1 MKISRITDSQINP
14 DLPTIP
20 KALSTKLFICI
31 YLHDDK
37 FAISVTKLLSQDRY
51 LVALTKSDREFVQ
64 LIEENTNIDCLLFQ
78 EDPELT
84 SLIHK
89 LHHRSILLPAVIIK
103 QSESEN
109 SLENQQ
115 LTDTDNNFTEYTI
128 QHNDQPFI
136 YHQAE
141 ASLLIN
147 QLGKI
152 DFYVEQAIQKFL
164 KLSPASSSKDKSQIS
179 SQATDDYTKNILHQQ
194 QHRLYAKL
202 RERLGYLGVYYKR
215 NPTNFIRNMAPGER
229 DKFVDQLK
237 LEYRHIV
244 LKYFSQDNSLNNN
257 IDDFVNLCFFSD
269 IPVTEVVEIHMD
281 LMDEFAIQLRLEG
294 RSEEMLLDYR
304 LTLIDTIAHLCEMYR
319 RSIPRES

>member
-1 MKISRITDSQINP
+1 MEISQITDFQPNP
-14 DLPTIP
+14 DLATVSKI
-20 KALSTKLFICI
+20 LSTQLSICI

-37 FAISVTKLLSQDRY
+37 FATSVTKLLSRERY
-51 LVALTKSDREFVQ
+51 LMALTNSRREFVQ

-78 EDPELT
+78 EYSELT

-89 LHHRSILLPAVIIK
+89 LHNKSILLPAVIIK

-109 SLENQQ
+109 YPETQELVNNDLTKYNPQQ
-115 LTDTDNNFTEYTI
+115 KYQN
-128 QHNDQPFI
+128 FI

-141 ASLLIN
+141 IPLLTN
-147 QLGKI
+147 QLSQI
-152 DFYVEQAIQKFL
+152 DFYIEQAIQKFL
-164 KLSPASSSKDKSQIS
+164 TLSPASSSKDESQIF
-179 SQATDDYTKNILHQQ
+179 SQQSDDHTKNILHQQ
-194 QHRLYAKL
+194 QHRLYTKL

-215 NPTNFIRNMAPGER
+215 NPANFIRNMAPGEGR
-229 DKFVDQLK
+229 KFVDQLK

-244 LKYFSQDNSLNNN
+244 LKYFSQDNSLNNR
-257 IDDFVNLCFFSD
+257 IDEFVNLCFFSD
-269 IPVTEVVEIHMD
+269 IPVTQIVEIHMD
-281 LMDEFAIQLRLEG
+281 LMDEFAKQLKLEG